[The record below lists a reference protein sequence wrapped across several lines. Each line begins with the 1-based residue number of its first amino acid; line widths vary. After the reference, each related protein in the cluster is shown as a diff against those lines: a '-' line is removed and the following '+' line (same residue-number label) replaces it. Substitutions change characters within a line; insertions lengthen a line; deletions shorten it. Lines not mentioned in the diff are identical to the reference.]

1 MAAWYD
7 NAIVYQVYPK
17 SFKDSNGDGI
27 GDLAGITQKLDYF
40 TQLGVNTLWLNPIF
54 QSPQV
59 DNGYDV
65 SDFYAIDPQL
75 GTLADFKALVAAAHA
90 RGLRIVLDMVLNHTS
105 DQHPWFQ
112 GALQGPDNPY
122 YDYYIWADGHDGQ
135 KPNNWGSFFGG
146 SVWTQHPT
154 VADRYYFHLFER
166 RMPDLNW
173 RNPQVRAE
181 MIKVAK
187 YWADLGIDGLR
198 LDAFIHLA
206 KADLHQNYPTD
217 GAAPVV
223 AEGMFA
229 NLPAVQPYLGEFVAG
244 VKADHPDLFILGEA
258 ASATV
263 NLAADYTRPN
273 ANMADAVISFRY
285 FPTKPRSKRDKVPM
299 DYQPQSLDWLS
310 FKQVMTDWQQTLLP
324 PRRLTLYW
332 GNHDMA
338 RLATRVGSHRY
349 PQRSAKSLATL
360 MYLQRGLPVLYYGD
374 ELGLSNGT
382 LASLAAFGD
391 PTVTA
396 FADAAKAAGWSAGRI
411 LENVNAT
418 HKLTARAPLPW
429 SDGVGHGFSTVA
441 PWLAVNQN
449 GTPVSQQMADPDS
462 VWHHYQQL
470 FALKQQPLFT
480 SGAWQLQ
487 NWAPW
492 LFAYTRTLANETAL
506 VLVNTTDTKHTV
518 TLPSAWAGEPKQQL
532 TVGTVQQ
539 AADQLTLS
547 PWSSTILTIKQ
558 KEN

>member
-1 MAAWYD
+1 MGEWYD

-27 GDLAGITQKLDYF
+27 GDLAGITEKLDYF

-54 QSPQV
+54 KSPQV

-65 SDFYAIDPQL
+65 SDFYGIDPQL
-75 GTLADFKALVAAAHA
+75 GTMRDFDTLVSEAHE

-112 GALQGPDNPY
+112 QALQGPQNPY

-135 KPNNWGSFFGG
+135 RPNNWGSFFGG
-146 SVWTQHPT
+146 SVWTQHPQ
-154 VADRYYFHLFER
+154 VKDRYYFHLFER

-173 RNPQVRAE
+173 RNPLVRGE
-181 MIKVAK
+181 MIKVANF
-187 YWADLGIDGLR
+187 WADRGIDGLR
-198 LDAFIHLA
+198 LDAFIHVA
-206 KADLHQNYPTD
+206 KADLQQNYPTT
-217 GAAPVV
+217 GAGPVV

-229 NLPAVQPYLGEFVAG
+229 NLPAVQSYLAGFVAG
-244 VKADHPDLFILGEA
+244 IKADHPDLFILGEA

-263 NLAADYTRPN
+263 NLAADYTRPH
-273 ANMADAVISFRY
+273 ADMADAVISFRY
-285 FPTKPRSKRDKVPM
+285 FPTEPHAARTAVPQN
-299 DYQPQSLDWLS
+299 YQPQRLDWLG
-310 FKQVMTDWQQTLLP
+310 FKQVMTDWQQTLLA

-338 RLATRVGSHRY
+338 RVATRVGSRRY

-360 MYLQRGLPVLYYGD
+360 MYLQRGIPVLYYGD

-396 FADAAKAAGWSAGRI
+396 FANAARTAGWSPERI

-441 PWLAVNQN
+441 PWLAVTQE
-449 GTPVSQQMADPDS
+449 GTPVADQMADPDS
-462 VWHHYQQL
+462 VWHHYQAL
-470 FALKQQPLFT
+470 FQLKQQPLFT
-480 SGAWQLQ
+480 TGAWQLQ
-487 NWAPW
+487 DWAPW
-492 LFAYTRTLANETAL
+492 LYAYTRTGKHERAL
-506 VLVNTTDTKHTV
+506 ILVNISDRKQTL
-518 TLPSAWAGEPKQQL
+518 TLPIAWQNPAAGQL
-532 TVGTVQQ
+532 TVGNVALESGSVTMG
-539 AADQLTLS
+539 
-547 PWSSTILTIKQ
+547 PWSSVVYMKKETTI
-558 KEN
+558 